1 MKRCNVIRT
10 LLIIGAFIHASVAF
24 GAEYPDRSLRLI
36 IPWPAGGVTDVV
48 GRLLGD
54 GLSKELG
61 QPIVVDNRPGATG
74 FIGTELAAQAR
85 PDGYTLLLATMT
97 THAIAPNMYHKIPY
111 DSVKDFTP
119 VSQVTAAPTI
129 MVAPVSSRFQN
140 VNELIEYAKANPG
153 KLNYATYGQGG
164 SSQLAA
170 ELFMQS
176 ADIRMTAVPYQGAA
190 PAVLGLM
197 RSDVDVFFDSIPSS
211 LPNVLAGKL
220 KALAVT
226 SLNPVAAVPDVPTMA
241 EYFPDFEF
249 MVWQGVEAPA
259 GTPKPV
265 IDRLHAAIVK
275 VVANPAMQR
284 RLNGLGAFGVTSE
297 APEDFE
303 KHIIRERERWAEVIS
318 RAGIAKIKN

>member
-1 MKRCNVIRT
+1 MKRRNIIKKFLVAGA
-10 LLIIGAFIHASVAF
+10 LLHASTVF
-24 GAEYPDRSLRLI
+24 GAEYPDRSLRLV

-54 GLSKELG
+54 YLSKELG
-61 QPIVVDNRPGATG
+61 QAVVVDNRPGATG
-74 FIGTELAAQAR
+74 FIGTDLVAKAR

-97 THAIAPNMYHKIPY
+97 THAIAPNMYNKIPY
-111 DSVKDFTP
+111 DSVKDFTA

-129 MVAPVSSRFQN
+129 MVAPASSPFQTVS
-140 VNELIEYAKANPG
+140 ELITFAKENPG

-211 LPNVLAGKL
+211 LPNVQANKL

-226 SLNPVAAVPDVPTMA
+226 SLEPVAAIPDVPTMA
-241 EYFPDFEF
+241 TYFPGFEF

-259 GTPKPV
+259 GTPKPIV
-265 IDRLHAAIVK
+265 DILHAAVVK
-275 VVANPAMQR
+275 VVATPELQR
-284 RLNGLGAFGVTSE
+284 RLSDLGAFGVTSKT
-297 APEDFE
+297 PQDFE
-303 KHIIRERERWAEVIS
+303 KHIVRERQRWGEVIN
-318 RAGIAKIKN
+318 RAGIAKIDN